1 MTYVINFGGASVCRA
16 ETLVEAE
23 FPQVKTGSK
32 CSLMWSSN
40 GAFLSCANLPWVA
53 GLEFARADGRA
64 LRLCKPMFNLSLKI
78 LPLLLFASLYV
89 GRPVIGASEAGL
101 ESAADPADAAGSRA
115 DDNPADAPARDI
127 MLVLDNSGSMKQN
140 DPDFLVSRAVNG
152 FIRQQGPNI
161 RVGVVLFDQRVRM
174 PLALAARP
182 DAGDT
187 DYFQGLD
194 YTGRF
199 TDSPA
204 GMERAI
210 YELKNNGRPAAGKQI
225 IFMTDGIVD
234 TGEARRDMEK
244 TGWLR
249 EELAPDAAEHGI
261 RIFGIVFTEAAD
273 FQLIQSITRQTGG
286 EYYRAP
292 TAAALEPVFDRL
304 NRALGEPAPA
314 PESAPAPAA
323 EIEARAAEPV
333 SAAPAP
339 APIIIEAPSEDA
351 AREERI
357 RSIITVAV
365 AIILVAMLI
374 GILILLIRQ
383 ERASEKGEKRFTQ
396 QAFINDLHGKTNKA
410 THKLGEKPLMFGR
423 VAGQDSENFDYVVID
438 EATVGRRHALIEFR
452 DHACWIIDQ
461 GSINGTFVNG
471 RMVETRQLLKH
482 GDRIR
487 LYKCEF
493 EFIMP
498 ELEDIASTV
507 VSNTVFAAQAARDE
521 DEDTTELNQ
530 RAPGAKKEKAMSFNL
545 GGVAES
551 EEETNSDDRVIVREG
566 DS

>member
-1 MTYVINFGGASVCRA
+1 M
-16 ETLVEAE
+16 
-23 FPQVKTGSK
+23 
-32 CSLMWSSN
+32 
-40 GAFLSCANLPWVA
+40 PWVA

-64 LRLCKPMFNLSLKI
+64 LRRYKPMFNLSLKI
-78 LPLLLFASLYV
+78 LPLLLFAFLYA
-89 GRPVIGASEAGL
+89 GRPGIGASA
-101 ESAADPADAAGSRA
+101 ADAAGSRA
-115 DDNPADAPARDI
+115 NNNPADAPARDI

-152 FIRQQGPNI
+152 FMRQQGPNI

-182 DAGDT
+182 DAEDI

-234 TGEARRDMEK
+234 TGDARRDVEK

-314 PESAPAPAA
+314 PLPESAPPPVV
-323 EIEARAAEPV
+323 EIEAQAAEPV
-333 SAAPAP
+333 PAAPAP

-365 AIILVAMLI
+365 AIILVAMLL

-396 QAFINDLHGKTNKA
+396 QAFVNDLHGKTNKA

-471 RMVETRQLLKH
+471 RMVESRQLLKH

-507 VSNTVFAAQAARDE
+507 VSNTVFAAQAARGE
-521 DEDTTELNQ
+521 GEDTTELNQ
-530 RAPGAKKEKAMSFNL
+530 RAPGAKKEKAMSFDL
-545 GGVAES
+545 GGVAGP
-551 EEETNSDDRVIVREG
+551 EEDTDSDDRVIVREG

>member
-1 MTYVINFGGASVCRA
+1 
-16 ETLVEAE
+16 
-23 FPQVKTGSK
+23 
-32 CSLMWSSN
+32 
-40 GAFLSCANLPWVA
+40 
-53 GLEFARADGRA
+53 
-64 LRLCKPMFNLSLKI
+64 MFNLSLKI
-78 LPLLLFASLYV
+78 LPLLLFASLYA
-89 GRPVIGASEAGL
+89 GRPLIGA
-101 ESAADPADAAGSRA
+101 SAADPADAAGPRA
-115 DDNPADAPARDI
+115 ENNPADAPARDI

-152 FIRQQGPNI
+152 FIRQQAPNI

-194 YTGRF
+194 YTGLF

-234 TGEARRDMEK
+234 TGDARRDIEK

-304 NRALGEPAPA
+304 NRALGEPAPG
-314 PESAPAPAA
+314 SAPAPAA
-323 EIEARAAEPV
+323 EIEAQAPAPV
-333 SAAPAP
+333 PARPAP

-357 RSIITVAV
+357 RSIITVTV
-365 AIILVAMLI
+365 AIILVAMLL

-396 QAFINDLHGKTNKA
+396 QAFINDLHGKTDKA
-410 THKLGEKPLMFGR
+410 THKLGERPLMFGR

-471 RMVETRQLLKH
+471 RMVESRQLLKH

-507 VSNTVFAAQAARDE
+507 VSNTVFAAQAASDE
-521 DEDTTELNQ
+521 GEDITELNQ
-530 RAPGAKKEKAMSFNL
+530 RAPGAKKEKAMNFDV
-545 GGVAES
+545 GGVAGP
-551 EEETNSDDRVIVREG
+551 EEETGSDDRVIVREG